1 MGNNKGK
8 LFLVLL
14 IVVPVLWVLIWK
26 SGKHSYQTLPVFGE
40 VEMTGDTV
48 PFEIP
53 PFAFINQNGETVT
66 EKNFEG
72 KIYVANFFFATCP
85 DICPAM
91 NKNLALVYDK
101 FKNNPNVMFISHTV
115 HPEHDSVPVL
125 AEYARNFEAK
135 LPKWHFVTGDKI
147 DIYTLAENDYRVTTT
162 KGSGPEDFIHS
173 EKLVLIDQNKHIR
186 GYYESRDFQD
196 VQKLMD
202 GIKVLLAD
210 SRKKIL
216 NKQP

>member
-1 MGNNKGK
+1 MKFNRGK

-14 IVVPVLWVLIWK
+14 IAVPVIWVLIWK
-26 SGKHSYQTLPVFGE
+26 SGKHTYQTLPVFGTI
-40 VEMTGDTV
+40 EMTGDTV
-48 PFEIP
+48 PFVIP
-53 PFAFINQNGETVT
+53 PFSFINQQGNVVT
-66 EKNFEG
+66 ENDFKG

-85 DICPAM
+85 DVCPEM
-91 NKNLALVYDK
+91 NKNLAMVYDK
-101 FKNNPNVMFISHTV
+101 FKNNPDVMFISHTV

-125 AEYARNFEAK
+125 EEYARQLNVG
-135 LPKWHFVTGDKI
+135 LPKWHFVTGDKQA
-147 DIYTLAENDYRVTTT
+147 IYEMAESEYRVTTT

-173 EKLVLIDQNKHIR
+173 EKLVLIDQKRQIR

-210 SRKKIL
+210 SRKK
-216 NKQP
+216 